1 VEGDVSF
8 QEAMEAGEL
17 AEALRFSE
25 AEHAAAPGPGTL
37 FVLFELRAM
46 LEDFAGARAALAE
59 LQRLAP
65 EAAGGLREMEACV
78 AASEECALRRTD
90 AARAGRRAGLGPPPP
105 AVLAAVQA
113 AVAFAGGDAA
123 AARRALDEGKAH
135 ATPTPGLLTTTG
147 GAQLR
152 FSDLVDADD
161 LTGASLPLVGGP
173 AVLDAAFAQV
183 RRLRVVQAE
192 GYQNQ
197 LWLPVE
203 LETQDGR
210 QLAARLPALYPGSG
224 RHEEPLVRIGRM
236 TLWSHL
242 EGVAVA
248 YGQRDLKLISA
259 DGGCRMIGIWQVAE
273 LELDAT
279 ASPARKGFFGRLF
292 S

>member
-1 VEGDVSF
+1 
-8 QEAMEAGEL
+8 MM
-17 AEALRFSE
+17 RT
-25 AEHAAAPGPGTL
+25 H
-37 FVLFELRAM
+37 RAYW
-46 LEDFAGARAALAE
+46 
-59 LQRLAP
+59 
-65 EAAGGLREMEACV
+65 
-78 AASEECALRRTD
+78 ASV
-90 AARAGRRAGLGPPPP
+90 
-105 AVLAAVQA
+105 AVLSALLWGG
-113 AVAFAGGDAA
+113 VALGQTYNIEDYFILSSGSWWHYTGFTT
-123 AARRALDEGKAH
+123 DEGETPSYDDDFKWEVVLPH
-135 ATPTPGLLTTTG
+135 AEIPDAQAGLLTTTG